1 MVRAS
6 GSYPLRRGFESLHR
20 QTYLGGRPLLKD
32 SASSSGFRQNRD
44 PAIRRTTDQPGKI
57 AFPKRNRLIQG
68 GDRRSDCL
76 FRQKKVPSG
85 YQLSVSK
92 PSVRSEHST
101 LSGFRSP
108 PTLQLPPLLAANRF
122 TGSRSAPVSSAPLSA
137 APFLSRTY
145 SKATSGSA
153 SAPLELTSL
162 GNGSPAFAT
171 ARPKP
176 TGHLP
181 ALETATRLKAW
192 SELHSFG
199 RPRYIAKN
207 RSLFGPP
214 TSAPV
219 TRRID
224 RWAENPFPKC
234 WSDDR
239 NPLGHWRLWRVFR
252 KQGKIFLSEVWRHR
266 SCAKPS
272 RTPCPL
278 DHWTF
283 SLFDTFYAQFFPQEA
298 GPVSCWMVARV
309 STSTGQKDGM
319 IEFLARFS
327 T

>member
-1 MVRAS
+1 MV
-6 GSYPLRRGFESLHR
+6 
-20 QTYLGGRPLLKD
+20 T
-32 SASSSGFRQNRD
+32 
-44 PAIRRTTDQPGKI
+44 
-57 AFPKRNRLIQG
+57 
-68 GDRRSDCL
+68 
-76 FRQKKVPSG
+76 V
-85 YQLSVSK
+85 
-92 PSVRSEHST
+92 
-101 LSGFRSP
+101 
-108 PTLQLPPLLAANRF
+108 
-122 TGSRSAPVSSAPLSA
+122 APLSR
-137 APFLSRTY
+137 PPGRSRP
-145 SKATSGSA
+145 ATC
-153 SAPLELTSL
+153 
-162 GNGSPAFAT
+162 
-171 ARPKP
+171 RHWK
-176 TGHLP
+176 
-181 ALETATRLKAW
+181 TATRLKAW

-272 RTPCPL
+272 RASCPL

-298 GPVSCWMVARV
+298 GPVSCWTVARV

-327 T
+327 TQFPPEFKALPARDKTR